1 MQLIDVS
8 KSNVTLA
15 ASKVEIKLKK
25 AEPAS
30 WRTLSIERQQEKE
43 KEENEEEEK
52 KSLEQRVD
60 AVDLSDIWV
69 TQWKESL
76 SLRMWICAIQTLF
89 YVLHHQQLSCQFKKL
104 LLFHLRVS
112 WKTDDGFRICKNIN
126 HRTGEGYV
134 SVMWKGFL

>member
-1 MQLIDVS
+1 MICKTNTSSFSPPIQLIDVS

-52 KSLEQRVD
+52 KLLEQRVD
-60 AVDLSDIWV
+60 AVDLSDI
-69 TQWKESL
+69 
-76 SLRMWICAIQTLF
+76 
-89 YVLHHQQLSCQFKKL
+89 
-104 LLFHLRVS
+104 
-112 WKTDDGFRICKNIN
+112 
-126 HRTGEGYV
+126 
-134 SVMWKGFL
+134 

>member
-8 KSNVTLA
+8 KSSVTLA

-52 KSLEQRVD
+52 KLLEQRVD

-69 TQWKESL
+69 TYWKESL
-76 SLRMWICAIQTLF
+76 SLRMWTCAIQTLF
-89 YVLHHQQLSCQFKKL
+89 
-104 LLFHLRVS
+104 
-112 WKTDDGFRICKNIN
+112 
-126 HRTGEGYV
+126 
-134 SVMWKGFL
+134 